1 MNRVINGRTATQ
13 EDVHP
18 DGAIFFIPAN
28 RSSPYSFGRDL
39 PVVVKI
45 VKPDDGDGFPPAG
58 TTVEILQ
65 AERTDTGD
73 VVLGFVYDGGD
84 CVCMLADIE
93 LIDI

>member
-1 MNRVINGRTATQ
+1 
-13 EDVHP
+13 
-18 DGAIFFIPAN
+18 
-28 RSSPYSFGRDL
+28 
-39 PVVVKI
+39 VVKI